1 MLLSIEQIKE
11 LPEGTE
17 FDVFYAGN
25 SWGDK
30 YKEIDKVLKY
40 KNKFYIINEGWRNI
54 NSFKN
59 VKIPEGKEIIFYYMD
74 INTNECI
81 KTETLFRYKNKVY
94 TVPEGFH
101 CIEDFENE
109 YEYEDEENDFTLIA
123 LMDKKDNKNCKIEPL
138 TPLEVPKKKYKIV
151 SIDGFEE

>member
-1 MLLSIEQIKE
+1 MLLSIEQIKK

-59 VKIPEGKEIIFYYMD
+59 VKIPEGMD

-101 CIEDFENE
+101 DIEDFENG
-109 YEYEDEENDFTLIA
+109 YENEEDDFTLIA
-123 LMDKKDNKNCKIEPL
+123 LMDKKDTKNCKIEPL